1 MKAFFVLIQLIIAST
16 LTMAAVIGVIM
27 VGIEHGF
34 GAAVACTAIVCAP
47 MMILWAHVSEELFPY
62 NEYE

>member
-16 LTMAAVIGVIM
+16 LTIGCLLGVIM

-34 GAAVACTAIVCAP
+34 GAAVACTAILSAP
-47 MMILWAHVSEELFPY
+47 MIILWFDVSERLFPY